1 MTAAAESVY
10 KDGDGNEYCE
20 DFFSSLDLSSLELDL
35 SRDLVLTEEPDF
47 ISALSPEDIFSTSEG
62 VVAAIDI
69 LDRATADAV
78 PSTDSDSID
87 YPREWAE
94 WAALPLDGTTI
105 ETPHLESSPS
115 GDGLSSSL
123 DLSML
128 DSLPPHREIFGPPV
142 GVRHPEH
149 GLESPTAHGNLRL
162 VLHAAGK
169 RIVYGQGAGVDGFE
183 VDGIDGA
190 PPPGVTEMLAI
201 QVAEVN
207 GEKTKEKPKARV
219 KEGEC
224 FLDAQIRP
232 RPMALGVEDC
242 PTEGNTVEVGINFW
256 RLEDQPN
263 RFHVVIGAAKKQQD
277 ERIDVGIRR
286 TASWQFRYTQ
296 VDEASGKVI
305 FDWIIPGTFI
315 IRTGCSEVED
325 RKKMTKNMENER
337 KSALI
342 NLLRDHGHEAEAAA
356 LSKRGEGNR
365 KRTLGEILTCANG
378 LGFSP
383 EALATTI
390 GGTHPEQYVCT
401 LMRRWASRAA
411 RHESTKTVTKKRAS
425 AVVPS
430 EDKPEDKS
438 KKKRKVR

>member
-1 MTAAAESVY
+1 M
-10 KDGDGNEYCE
+10 
-20 DFFSSLDLSSLELDL
+20 
-35 SRDLVLTEEPDF
+35 LTEEPDF
-47 ISALSPEDIFSTSEG
+47 ISALSPEDFFSTYEG

-69 LDRATADAV
+69 LDLPIADAV
-78 PSTDSDSID
+78 PSTDSDFID
-87 YPREWAE
+87 DPREWAE
-94 WAALPLDGTTI
+94 RAALPLDGTTI

-115 GDGLSSSL
+115 GDSLSSSL

-128 DSLPPHREIFGPPV
+128 DSLPPHRAIFGPPV

-169 RIVYGQGAGVDGFE
+169 RIVYGQGAGVDEFV
-183 VDGIDGA
+183 VDVIDGP

-201 QVAEVN
+201 EVAEVN

-242 PTEGNTVEVGINFW
+242 PTEGNTVGVGINFW

-263 RFHVVIGAAKKQQD
+263 RFHVVIGAASKKQQD
-277 ERIDVGIRR
+277 QRIDVGIRR

-305 FDWIIPGTFI
+305 FDRIIPGTFI
-315 IRTGCSEVED
+315 IRTGCSKVEE

-337 KSALI
+337 KYALI

-390 GGTHPEQYVCT
+390 GGTHLEQYVCT
-401 LMRRWASRAA
+401 LMSSCVA

-425 AVVPS
+425 AVVPP